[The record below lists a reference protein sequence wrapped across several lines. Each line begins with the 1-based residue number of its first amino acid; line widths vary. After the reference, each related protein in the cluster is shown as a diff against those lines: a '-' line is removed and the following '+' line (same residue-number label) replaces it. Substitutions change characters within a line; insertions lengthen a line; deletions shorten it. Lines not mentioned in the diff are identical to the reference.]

1 MLLFYAPLI
10 RPSEPA
16 KIKKGRNENLEH
28 FLKIDKNLAHD
39 PSLESS
45 TPGSRSWLT
54 TISLVTRY
62 YVTID
67 SRSWL
72 KKQV

>member
-16 KIKKGRNENLEH
+16 KIKKGINENLEH

-45 TPGSRSWLT
+45 TPGSRS
-54 TISLVTRY
+54 
-62 YVTID
+62 
-67 SRSWL
+67 
-72 KKQV
+72 